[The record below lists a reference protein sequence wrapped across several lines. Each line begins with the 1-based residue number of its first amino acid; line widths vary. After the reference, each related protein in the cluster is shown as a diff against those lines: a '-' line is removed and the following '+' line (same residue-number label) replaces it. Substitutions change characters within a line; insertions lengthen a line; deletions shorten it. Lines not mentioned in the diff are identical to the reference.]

1 MKPSTALFLSA
12 CLLAAACGPDGSGP
26 VAGDE
31 LQNLAADNVTYGVR
45 SIVTSEGMRRGIID
59 ADSAYSFDDEARVQ
73 FFAPRVQFFDETG
86 AQSGRLTSD
95 LGTLDMRTEA
105 MTARGNVVLFSTET
119 NRRIESAELH
129 FDPAADR
136 IWSDSAT
143 TIYENGSV
151 MRGEGFSSDSKLVN
165 VRLVRPTGRLE
176 GVRIEF

>member
-1 MKPSTALFLSA
+1 
-12 CLLAAACGPDGSGP
+12 
-26 VAGDE
+26 
-31 LQNLAADNVTYGVR
+31 
-45 SIVTSEGMRRGIID
+45 
-59 ADSAYSFDDEARVQ
+59 
-73 FFAPRVQFFDETG
+73 VQFFDETG

-105 MTARGNVVLFSTET
+105 MTARGNVVLFTTET